1 MYDIEMISLALA
13 YNPDDSDYYYENA
26 REEKLIEQAME
37 NEKED

>member
-1 MYDIEMISLALA
+1 MYDIEMISLALV

-26 REEKLIEQAME
+26 REEKLIEQAMG

>member
-13 YNPDDSDYYYENA
+13 YNPNDSDYYYENA
-26 REEKLIEQAME
+26 REEKLIEQIIE

>member
-1 MYDIEMISLALA
+1 MYDIEMISLALT

-37 NEKED
+37 NDKED

>member
-1 MYDIEMISLALA
+1 MYDIEMISLVLA

-26 REEKLIEQAME
+26 REEKLIEQIME

>member
-13 YNPDDSDYYYENA
+13 YNPDDSDCYYEKA
-26 REEKLIEQAME
+26 KEERLIEQAME